1 MYVGSFKPCH
11 SRQLQEMPNNL
22 LAPISTPVAERQQE
36 PVSSPD
42 VEVEYFEDD
51 SCVMSSLLMNILSKV
66 FQLIL
71 KLYTGRIEILKGIRI
86 LKEDKDFEG
95 STQLYIETQTHNC
108 WQSRH
113 KM

>member
-51 SCVMSSLLMNILSKV
+51 LCDEQSVGEHPEQSISADTEV
-66 FQLIL
+66 
-71 KLYTGRIEILKGIRI
+71 
-86 LKEDKDFEG
+86 
-95 STQLYIETQTHNC
+95 TQGG
-108 WQSRH
+108 
-113 KM
+113 